1 MVRPRS
7 LAFHRKLRADE
18 GAEGGEEL
26 AGEVLNVLEKRAAT
40 IAAFR
45 ACPDGIR
52 AKRENMY
59 WELFLRGSAS
69 H

>member
-1 MVRPRS
+1 MTLPSSRR
-7 LAFHRKLRADE
+7 LFADE
-18 GAEGGEEL
+18 GAEGGKEL